1 MAAKQAADIAAT
13 RNVRRTLRSNLGRFH
28 IGGHLVRTGCRARI
42 KRQNAPSAKPLGA
55 SAVHRREIFP
65 VIAGTGAA
73 ASPDYAVQIVRRSV
87 IRGTF
92 MHLRRLILSV
102 CLLVV
107 LPAAYALGAE
117 TAVGVAMDDFSY
129 TDTSAEPANQTAAHE
144 RRLAA
149 FMAALRQDIGGDPRY
164 RLPAAGPDRGAGQG

>member
-1 MAAKQAADIAAT
+1 
-13 RNVRRTLRSNLGRFH
+13 VR
-28 IGGHLVRTGCRARI
+28 
-42 KRQNAPSAKPLGA
+42 
-55 SAVHRREIFP
+55 RREIFP
-65 VIAGTGAA
+65 AIAGTGAA
-73 ASPDYAVQIVRRSV
+73 AWPDCAVQIGAPLRYTRH
-87 IRGTF
+87 I

-107 LPAAYALGAE
+107 LPPAYALGAE

-149 FMAALRQDIGGDPRY
+149 FMAALRQDIGGDRRY
-164 RLPAAGPDRGAGQG
+164 RLVP